1 MKLDITN
8 MKTGEVK
15 NVNVPNCIANPVFY
29 GGFAAGVTI
38 LGSFVVGLVEDG
50 IEFVKHLW
58 KK

>member
-1 MKLDITN
+1 MKLDITDK
-8 MKTGEVK
+8 KTGEVK
-15 NVNVPNCIANPVFY
+15 TVNVPNCIANPVVY